1 MSDQLGEAEEGGA
14 APRARISPFVLVCGL
29 FLLAYWAVAA
39 FVVAV
44 DPYDVR
50 PWGVKVTPPSHLV
63 TPETRVLTMAVAKDS
78 SSDLVMI
85 GSSTAAPYGP
95 EQLRAAFPGVRNPMN
110 YSYFG
115 ARPGD
120 RDVVAKAVAQ
130 YTGADRVV
138 IWIDWTYIWEADE
151 RIPGWPDY
159 LFDSNPANDLR
170 MVNHEAIVASIDALA
185 GRSPLA
191 RTASNLDSL
200 GEVWRREFEAYQ
212 SPAARRATM
221 ARYRESVDALKPGAQ
236 RSCDTFGTL
245 TGQLAPALRTLA
257 ARGKTVDLVLPPYS
271 VVFYGDTLPSR
282 GYDFFSLLAFR
293 RCLAL
298 AAADMPRVSIWA
310 LDSDTAMITD
320 LGNYRDAAHLYSPDA
335 LRSALAGIGD
345 PRYRLTP
352 ENVDDRNEALWRAVQ
367 GYRYATSYSDPE
379 TSREP
384 RPLS

>member
-1 MSDQLGEAEEGGA
+1 
-14 APRARISPFVLVCGL
+14 
-29 FLLAYWAVAA
+29 
-39 FVVAV
+39 
-44 DPYDVR
+44 
-50 PWGVKVTPPSHLV
+50 
-63 TPETRVLTMAVAKDS
+63 
-78 SSDLVMI
+78 
-85 GSSTAAPYGP
+85 
-95 EQLRAAFPGVRNPMN
+95 
-110 YSYFG
+110 
-115 ARPGD
+115 
-120 RDVVAKAVAQ
+120 
-130 YTGADRVV
+130 V
-138 IWIDWTYIWEADE
+138 IWIDWTYIWEPE
-151 RIPGWPDY
+151 ETIPGWPEY
-159 LFDSNPANDLR
+159 LFDANPANDLR
-170 MVNHEAIVASIDALA
+170 MINHEAIGASIDVLSGRPPISGAERYVDSLA
-185 GRSPLA
+185 GA
-191 RTASNLDSL
+191 
-200 GEVWRREFEAYQ
+200 WRREFQAYQ
-212 SPAARRATM
+212 APEAMRSTM
-221 ARYRESVDALKPGAQ
+221 SRYRASVDAMRPGAQ
-236 RSCDTFGTL
+236 RSCDAYETL
-245 TGQLAPALRTLA
+245 TRQLAPALRTMI

-320 LGNYRDAAHLYSPDA
+320 LGNYRDAAHLYSPEA